1 MTAPASSRGVLPAAD
16 WEAAAAALQTVGDV
30 LRWSATTFA
39 GAGLHF
45 GHGTDEPW
53 DDAVQLVA
61 GALAIP
67 ADRLQPLL
75 GARLLP
81 AEVQVLVG
89 LARQRVDDRVPV
101 PYLTGRAWFA
111 GLEFEVDRNVL
122 IPRSPF
128 AELIERGFSPFLGD
142 GLEDSLDD
150 GPARVLD
157 LCTGSGCIGLAIARA
172 FPAAEVVLS
181 DLSPEALALAARNRD
196 RLGFDPARVTCVL
209 GDLFA
214 PVDGKFDLIV
224 SNPPYVPESSYAR
237 MPAEYRHEPKVA
249 LTAEDDGLAI
259 VRRILRAAPDY
270 LTAEGWLFVEVGEIA
285 PAVDAMLDG
294 LAFGWV
300 GFERGGDGVLAVRA
314 DALAQFVQSA
324 AARW

>member
-1 MTAPASSRGVLPAAD
+1 MTGAGASRGAQAAVD
-16 WEAAAAALQTVGDV
+16 WSAAASVLQTVGDV
-30 LRWSATTFA
+30 LRWLATTFA

-45 GHGTDEPW
+45 GHGTDEAW
-53 DDAVQLVA
+53 DDAVQLVS

-81 AEVQVLVG
+81 AELQALVG
-89 LARQRVDDRVPV
+89 LARQRVEDRVPV

-128 AELIERGFSPFLGD
+128 AELIERGFEPW
-142 GLEDSLDD
+142 LEEA
-150 GPARVLD
+150 PARALD
-157 LCTGSGCIGLAIARA
+157 LCTGSGCIGLAVARA
-172 FPAAEVVLS
+172 YPAAEVVLT
-181 DLSPEALALAARNRD
+181 DLSPAALAVAERNRD

-224 SNPPYVPESSYAR
+224 SNPPYVPESSYER
-237 MPAEYRHEPKVA
+237 MPAEYRHEPKLA
-249 LTAEDDGLAI
+249 LTADDDGLAL

-270 LTAEGWLFVEVGEIA
+270 LTAEGWLFLEVGEIA

-300 GFERGGDGVLAVRA
+300 EFERGGDGVLAVRA